1 MSRAVDNHEEQGQV
15 PTVQRHPEG
24 LDQTQSVS
32 TWQGKPSY
40 TASS

>member
-1 MSRAVDNHEEQGQV
+1 MYRAADSDDEQGQM
-15 PTVQRHPEG
+15 PTVQRHPKD

-32 TWQGKPSY
+32 TWKGKPPY